1 MIGRGVPDGAG
12 GHCAPE
18 IITAPLPPFVSVRIV
33 EESLNAGISVV
44 EFARQ
49 RDLHPNLVHTWRW
62 QARKGMLSET
72 SNGEARFAPVAI
84 VPATDAMRPI
94 TSEARGAAVIE
105 VVLRNGRVLRL
116 PEGVTPANAA
126 RLADALEAGGR

>member
-1 MIGRGVPDGAG
+1 MTTVTVLPG
-12 GHCAPE
+12 PE
-18 IITAPLPPFVSVRIV
+18 RRRRWTTAEKLRIV

-72 SNGEARFAPVAI
+72 SNGGARFASVAI

-105 VVLRNGRVLRL
+105 VVLRNGRILRL
-116 PEGVTPANAA
+116 SERVTPENAA
-126 RLADALEAGGR
+126 RVADALEAGGR